1 MVNPIGV
8 VLAGKKVGQALL
20 KKFKSKKVADTISKV
35 APFSK
40 TGAKSV
46 SKWKGDAAKAKL
58 ESVKFNLDQTFKQS
72 DTALNKLKKTTK
84 ILKGK

>member
-1 MVNPIGV
+1 MVNPIGI

-20 KKFKSKKVADTISKV
+20 KKFKPQKVADTIKNIR
-35 APFSK
+35 PFSN
-40 TGAKSV
+40 TGAKPV